1 MAVPKN
7 EHGLTPKQEAFARAF
22 FECGNALEAYRMSY
36 DVDPK
41 ARDQW
46 IYVEAAQLLD
56 HPKITLKLDELRKRA
71 DKAAIYNRTM
81 ALGEYEEARKLAIK
95 TGQVGA
101 AVSAVTGKAR
111 LFGLDAP
118 KRIAIGGDKDAPPIK
133 TEDISAREILEARL
147 DAIARRTAG
156 DGTAV

>member
-1 MAVPKN
+1 MAAPKN
-7 EHGLTPKQEAFARAF
+7 QHGLTPKQEAFARAF
-22 FECGNALEAYRMSY
+22 FECGNAVEAYRRSY
-36 DVDPK
+36 DVDDN
-41 ARDQW
+41 ARDPW
-46 IYVEAAQLLD
+46 IRVEACQLLD
-56 HPKITLKLDELRKRA
+56 NPNVTLRLEALRAEAEKLS
-71 DKAAIYNRTM
+71 IYGVGQ
-81 ALGEYEEARKLAIK
+81 ALKEYEAARTLAMTEK
-95 TGQVGA
+95 NPSA

-156 DGTAV
+156 DGPAV